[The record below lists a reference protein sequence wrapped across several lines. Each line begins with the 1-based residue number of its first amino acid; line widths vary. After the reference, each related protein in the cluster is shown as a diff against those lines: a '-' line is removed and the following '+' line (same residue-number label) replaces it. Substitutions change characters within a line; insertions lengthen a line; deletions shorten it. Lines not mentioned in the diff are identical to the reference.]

1 MTQHKSAP
9 MIALLAA
16 IAPLE
21 AVDAAAQGEASTANL
36 KLAALDISGSTI
48 EPALRRAAAP
58 YLGRPAS
65 TEQLQALAKALD
77 AAYGRSDGAI
87 YTIDLRSISQ
97 QGTLFVGVREGR
109 VERLRFSGVT
119 TGVGA
124 RVRELAGRL
133 EQADGP
139 LSRRRLHRVL
149 QLVQAIPGG
158 RVEAFLNAGTKPGGL
173 EIHFQTQ
180 ADPNR
185 LALQFNNNGQA
196 FTGRAQMQLIGQGN
210 SIVRPGDQ
218 LGVLLG
224 RNLNGRIRMTAA
236 AYSLPV
242 GADGAVLDLAAA
254 SSASDIA
261 EYRLRGDAYGLSA
274 AVTYP
279 LLLTERDL
287 LSATATIAVQGNESR
302 FAGYRLF
309 RERTPAARLSL
320 RWRRETGRTASSV
333 QLTGSH
339 SLPFAQVEVSAPTA
353 DRHFSK
359 WEAQIAHDRLIGR
372 TVALRTRLWGQYSP
386 DALTQAEAAVLGGDE
401 FGQAYDAAI
410 LIGDSALAGRVE
422 AAWGPPAKSG
432 RRVELF
438 AAADAARAYYNERLL
453 YNSGH
458 FDLASLGG
466 GVRVQEGALS
476 TNLSV
481 HRALVSPYQGYE
493 KGWRALVNVSFSFP

>member
-1 MTQHKSAP
+1 

-77 AAYGRSDGAI
+77 AAYGRSDVAI

-242 GADGAVLDLAAA
+242 GADGVVLDLAAA

-320 RWRRETGRTASSV
+320 APRNRTDREQRATDGVA
-333 QLTGSH
+333 
-339 SLPFAQVEVSAPTA
+339 FAALCAGGGERA
-353 DRHFSK
+353 DRRPAFQQMGG
-359 WEAQIAHDRLIGR
+359 ADR
-372 TVALRTRLWGQYSP
+372 A
-386 DALTQAEAAVLGGDE
+386 
-401 FGQAYDAAI
+401 
-410 LIGDSALAGRVE
+410 
-422 AAWGPPAKSG
+422 
-432 RRVELF
+432 
-438 AAADAARAYYNERLL
+438 
-453 YNSGH
+453 
-458 FDLASLGG
+458 
-466 GVRVQEGALS
+466 
-476 TNLSV
+476 
-481 HRALVSPYQGYE
+481 
-493 KGWRALVNVSFSFP
+493 